1 MNVARLLF
9 VAWFTTSVLQ
19 AAAVNID
26 GNPVFFYFMCQLGL
40 LAATWATSP
49 RRIRPAL
56 RPAMQRMWL
65 FVLLVAVGA
74 VSLPFLFAGTPAFVP
89 RLTIDEQ
96 VINMNPVQFT
106 GSNFAQIVYLA
117 INVLLLQ
124 HALQGR
130 LGNLCRLFHVGA
142 STAAAL
148 IFVSILLDYTQADI
162 WTSVLK
168 EALRTNEAGAVFDD
182 LAIGDIQRISGVFSE
197 PSYAGI
203 FSAALGTYFLSWYIE
218 RRQPLHLLITLAM
231 LWCAVLTTSFLGF
244 LGILAGGAMLLAS
257 YTRIVRALVLV
268 LPILAVGVAILST
281 TDFFAAVYLDKLES
295 LSAFNRL
302 ASDLRSF
309 EIVWESKLLGVGLG
323 SHRASSLLSTVFA
336 TTGVLG
342 GLLYLKCHF
351 DLLHT
356 PSLSTSA
363 RRVRPLRLYCGVV
376 WVLLLMGNAE
386 ISSPLYWSGLIALA
400 STWARPRRRA
410 RRKPAPAPAPAPES
424 NGTAAPEPVAA

>member
-1 MNVARLLF
+1 MNAARLLF
-9 VAWFTTSVLQ
+9 VAWFTTAVLQ
-19 AAAVNID
+19 SAAVNID

-40 LAATWATSP
+40 LGATLMAPSH
-49 RRIRPAL
+49 RIRRRM
-56 RPAMQRMWL
+56 RPAMNRMWL
-65 FVLLVAVGA
+65 FMLLAGIGA

-106 GSNFAQIVYLA
+106 GSNIAQIVYLT

-130 LGNLCRLFHVGA
+130 MGNLTRLFHQGA
-142 STAAAL
+142 LGAACL
-148 IFVSILLDYTQADI
+148 IFVSILLDLTQADV
-162 WTSVLK
+162 WTSFLK

-203 FSAALGTYFLSWYIE
+203 FSSALGTYFLSCFIE
-218 RRQPLHLLITLAM
+218 QRKPLHLLITLAM
-231 LWCAVLTTSFLGF
+231 VWCAVLTTSFLGF
-244 LGILAGGAMLLAS
+244 LGILAGGAMLLVS
-257 YTRIVRALVLV
+257 YTRIVRALVVV
-268 LPILAVGVAILST
+268 LPVMALGVVILST
-281 TDFFAAVYLDKLES
+281 TDFFASVYLDKLES

-302 ASDLRSF
+302 ASDMRSF
-309 EIVWESKLLGVGLG
+309 EIVWESKFIGVGLG

-336 TTGVLG
+336 STGVLG

-351 DLLHT
+351 DFLYAQSKFTVAH
-356 PSLSTSA
+356 
-363 RRVRPLRLYCGVV
+363 RIRPLRLYCGVV
-376 WVLLLMGNAE
+376 WLLLLMGNAE

-400 STWARPRRRA
+400 STLAMPRRRSVRTLA
-410 RRKPAPAPAPAPES
+410 LMAETQTASTTSAPV
-424 NGTAAPEPVAA
+424 VA